1 MKTAQEAARDRDER
15 ARRAAANCTAL
26 AAAGCVVPNLDDMTD
41 DPTDLF
47 AASLVFGRLAAY
59 ADHKG
64 RAMELRAAG
73 DIPAALAFER
83 AADEQFKKLPP
94 WARW

>member
-1 MKTAQEAARDRDER
+1 MKTKTPGERDRAAREAALTAEALRD
-15 ARRAAANCTAL
+15 
-26 AAAGCVVPNLDDMTD
+26 AGCVVPNLDDMST
-41 DPTDLF
+41 DPTDLH
-47 AASLVFGRLAAY
+47 AAALVFGRLAAY

-73 DIPAALAFER
+73 DIPAALAFEAAAQTSYR
-83 AADEQFKKLPP
+83 AIPT